1 MRKLSE
7 RVVKL
12 VEDEAFFR
20 EERARARNLTC
31 GIKGFGSF
39 SLQRSSFIDSSL
51 KDLSLSFKTYER
63 CNSHHNDDQSCKNG
77 VLSSNEKFLMEEEI
91 KKPQQIDG
99 YQDIISKP
107 DISLDIED
115 HPFCDSEHQ
124 TAESLLSTVK

>member
-20 EERARARNLTC
+20 EERARARNLTR
-31 GIKGFGSF
+31 GIEGFGSF
-39 SLQRSSFIDSSL
+39 SLQRSSFIDSSF
-51 KDLSLSFKTYER
+51 KELSFNTYER
-63 CNSHHNDDQSCKNG
+63 CNSHHNDHQSCKNQVFG
-77 VLSSNEKFLMEEEI
+77 SNEKFLMEEEM

-107 DISLDIED
+107 DTSLDIED
-115 HPFCDSEHQ
+115 HPFFESEHQ
-124 TAESLLSTVK
+124 TAESFFLL